1 MKKYFKSILATAS
14 IISIVFIIGW
24 STGLHCQNNQDL
36 YSETRQN
43 IKIFGEI
50 YKETFDHYVEDIDP
64 EAFMRAGINGM
75 LDKLDPY
82 TVFLEKEGKE
92 NLKLMT
98 EGKYYG
104 VGMRITIRNGWPTC
118 AEQPFP
124 NSPAQKAGIREGD
137 QIIEIDGESTKGLSL
152 NETASRLRGEEKGS
166 KVTIKIRRVGADKP
180 IQMTLIRD
188 EIVISDIQYKGM
200 VEPGIGLINLNVF
213 NRGAAEQVRNALE
226 QLLNQGMEALILDLR
241 GNPGGLMDVA
251 VDVAG
256 NFVDKGEL
264 VVYTK
269 GRSADRHKEYHTTG
283 TPIFSSMPLV
293 ILVDQYSA
301 SASEI
306 VAGAIQDLDRGV
318 IIGTETFGKGL
329 VQSVMPLDRRGEKQL
344 KMTTAK
350 YYLPSGRLIQ
360 RPEVFER
367 GKGSV
372 FLNKDSSSSE
382 TDSVNND
389 IYYTRNGRKVRG
401 GGGIKPDIKSKN
413 PTTTRYVSMLRFKS
427 MFFNFSLKYAADHAD
442 LPRDFEVDDQMLN
455 NFFNFIE
462 ENDFN
467 YEPDGMAEL
476 DSLESIAKSK
486 NYSEQFIE
494 LLGDLREHFKN
505 VEEQERRES
514 IEDIEYMIKRE
525 LTAKLFGNDASY
537 VTSFER
543 DETLQQAVS
552 LVKNKER
559 YEKILKPESPG
570 I

>member
-1 MKKYFKSILATAS
+1 MKKYFKGILTTAS
-14 IISIVFIIGW
+14 IISIIFVIGW
-24 STGLHCQNNQDL
+24 STGLHCQNNKDL
-36 YSETRQN
+36 YSETRRN
-43 IKIFGEI
+43 IQIYGEI

-64 EAFMRAGINGM
+64 EAFMRSGINGM

-82 TVFLEKEGKE
+82 TVYLEKEGKE

-137 QIIEIDGESTKGLSL
+137 QIIEINGESTKGLSL

-166 KVTIKIRRVGADKP
+166 KVTIKIRRVGIEKP

-213 NRGAAEQVRNALE
+213 NRGAAKQVRNALE
-226 QLLNQGMEALILDLR
+226 ELLNQGMEALILDLR
-241 GNPGGLMDVA
+241 GNPGGLLDVA
-251 VDVAG
+251 VDVAS
-256 NFVDKGEL
+256 NFLNEGEL

-269 GRSADRHKEYHTTG
+269 GRSADRNKEYHTSG

-293 ILVDQYSA
+293 ILVNQYSA

-306 VAGAIQDLDRGV
+306 VAGAVQDLDRGV
-318 IIGTETFGKGL
+318 VIGTETFGKGL
-329 VQSVMPLDRRGEKQL
+329 VQSVIPLDRRGEKQL

-372 FLNKDSSSSE
+372 FLDTGSDSSE
-382 TDSVNND
+382 TDSVNHES
-389 IYYTRNGRKVRG
+389 YYTENGRRVRG
-401 GGGIKPDIKSKN
+401 GGGVKPDIKSKN
-413 PTTTRYVSMLRFKS
+413 PKTTRYVSMLRYKS
-427 MFFNFSLKYAADHAD
+427 MFFNFSLKYAADHED
-442 LPRDFEVDDQMLN
+442 LSRDFEVDDEMLDT
-455 NFFNFIE
+455 FFEFVD
-462 ENDFN
+462 ENDFD
-467 YEPDGMAEL
+467 YKPAGMAEL
-476 DSLESIAKSK
+476 DSLENIAKNK
-486 NYSEQFIE
+486 DYSDQFIE
-494 LLGDLREHFKN
+494 HLGNVRKQFESVEKEDRE
-505 VEEQERRES
+505 ES
-514 IEDIEYMIKRE
+514 IDDIKYMIKRE

-537 VTSFER
+537 VTSFKR
-543 DETLQQAVS
+543 DETLQEAVS
-552 LVKNKER
+552 LLKEKQR
-559 YEKILKPESPG
+559 YENILTPNSEG
-570 I
+570 N